1 MMINIQQYGTHK
13 MDMKGLLTK
22 IYGMGSTN
30 LLYYFLKS
38 KVIRN
43 LLRKKARSEKS
54 NMQI

>member
-1 MMINIQQYGTHK
+1 MELI
-13 MDMKGLLTK
+13 MDMEGLLTK

-38 KVIRN
+38 KVLRN
-43 LLRKKARSEKS
+43 LLRKKARSEKIEKS